1 MRAVSKPSPLPRN
14 VKLLGWASFFN
25 DIASEIIYPLMPH
38 FLITVLG
45 GNRFLLGV
53 IEGVAEST
61 GSLLKL
67 WSGSW
72 SDRAGSRKPF
82 VVAGYSLAALVRPV
96 IGLAAAPW
104 HLFTVRIVDRIG
116 KGVRTSPRDAL
127 IADCTEPDARGRAF
141 GFQRA
146 LDHLGAAI
154 GPLLAAAFL
163 WMWPGELRLLFVLTI
178 IPGLIVVGLLAFGL
192 RETPVVKQG
201 KSEPFSLSSR
211 PLSRRF
217 RIYLTSVAIFTLG
230 NSSDAFLLVRAGELG
245 VATMW
250 LPILW
255 CVFHIIKSIG
265 SRAIGLP
272 IDKYGPNRM
281 ILLGWALYAGVYLG
295 FGFAT
300 QTWHAWALFC
310 GYGIVQA
317 LTEPAEKTM
326 VADLSTAE
334 HRGLAYGWFNFV
346 VGIAALPASVLFGL
360 LYQSHGPLIPFAVG
374 AALAL
379 VASAVMLGVGNRR
392 QTGDPIGN

>member
-1 MRAVSKPSPLPRN
+1 VSKPSPLPRN
-14 VKLLGWASFFN
+14 VKLLGWTSFFN
-25 DIASEIIYPLMPH
+25 DIASEIIYPLMPQ

-45 GNRFLLGV
+45 GSRFLLGV
-53 IEGVAEST
+53 IEGVAESI

-82 VVAGYSLAALVRPV
+82 VVAGYSLAALTRPL
-96 IGLAAAPW
+96 IGVVTAPW
-104 HLFTVRIVDRIG
+104 QLFLARVVDRLG

-154 GPLLAAAFL
+154 GPVIAAVFL
-163 WMWPGELRLLFVLTI
+163 WLWPGELRLLFVLTI
-178 IPGLIVVGLLAFGL
+178 IPGVIVVGLLAFGL
-192 RETPVVKQG
+192 RETGVVNKEKHQR
-201 KSEPFSLSSR
+201 FSLSIR
-211 PLSRRF
+211 PLSGKF
-217 RIYLTSVAIFTLG
+217 RLYLASMTIFTLG
-230 NSSDAFLLVRAGELG
+230 NSSDAFLLVRATELG

-255 CVFHIIKSIG
+255 CVFHIIKSIS
-265 SRAIGLP
+265 SRAIGMP
-272 IDKYGPNRM
+272 IDKYGAARI

-295 FGFAT
+295 FGLAT
-300 QTWHAWALFC
+300 HTWHAWALFC

-326 VADLSTAE
+326 VANLSAAE

-346 VGIAALPASVLFGL
+346 VGIAALPASVLFGW
-360 LYQSHGPLIPFAVG
+360 LYEQHGPLIPFGIGATLAFVAAAV
-374 AALAL
+374 L
-379 VASAVMLGVGNRR
+379 SGVGSDRLTAR
-392 QTGDPIGN
+392 